1 MENLVIRLGSTISD
15 PVHWLVW
22 SGHEQEIIA
31 SGVLDDASELSSL
44 SQRAGSR
51 PITAL
56 VPGCDVLLKWVTMP
70 AKASSKALS
79 AIPYMLEEDLS
90 TDIAEQFFAIGDKKS
105 QQQAVAVVNRQKMQ
119 SWLDAIESAGL
130 FCDKLLPDVLAVPFV
145 ENTWSLVT
153 LGHLAMIRQDQWQ
166 GLQGDSIWVLPAIEH
181 FAKQQTTPLQVAN
194 HSDQD
199 ISRLA
204 NVDVLPQQL
213 EMPMQLLAVGALK
226 SSFNLLQGEFKAKK
240 QNNGNW
246 KQWRVAAVLAVVA
259 FLVTFVDKQLELHRL
274 ETQSASLSEQML
286 TEYKRAFPNKSRP
299 RQIRRAMENGLAQ
312 LERGGGSAS
321 MLAMMSQLTQAF
333 QNSNV
338 KPQTMRFDSARSELR
353 LQAVAGQYEDLE
365 QFKRLAEQQGFVV
378 QQGAINN
385 KDSQVIGSMTIR
397 S

>member
-1 MENLVIRLGSTISD
+1 MENLVIRLGSTTSD

-31 SGVLDDASELSSL
+31 SGVLDDASQLSSL

-70 AKASSKALS
+70 AKASRKALT
-79 AIPYMLEEDLS
+79 AIPFMLEEDLS
-90 TDIAEQFFAIGDKKS
+90 TDITEQFFALGDKKAL
-105 QQQAVAVVNRQKMQ
+105 QQAVAVVNREKMQ

-130 FCDKLLPDVLAVPFV
+130 FCDKMLPDVLAVPYLQDA
-145 ENTWSLVT
+145 WSLVT
-153 LGHLAMIRQDQWQ
+153 LGDLAIIRQDQWQ

-181 FAKQQTTPLQVAN
+181 FAKQQTTPLKIAN

-199 ISRLA
+199 ITRLA
-204 NVDVLPQQL
+204 NVEVLAQPL
-213 EMPMQLLAVGALK
+213 EMPMQLLATGALK
-226 SSFNLLQGEFKAKK
+226 SSFNLLQGEFKAK
-240 QNNGNW
+240 QQSSGNW
-246 KQWRVAAVLAVVA
+246 RQWRVAAVLAIVA
-259 FLVTFVDKQLELHRL
+259 FLVTFIDKQVELNRL
-274 ETQSASLSEQML
+274 ETQNAALSEQML
-286 TEYKRAFPNKSRP
+286 SEYKRAFPNKSQP

-321 MLAMMSQLTQAF
+321 MLAMMTQLTNAF
-333 QNSNV
+333 QSSNV
-338 KPQTMRFDSARSELR
+338 KPQTLRFDSARSELR